1 MIGRSALVA
10 CGCLAVGGGTAG
22 DGHGLTA
29 PHAGASR
36 NNGLIAFTRR
46 DDVAGLSRI
55 WTVLPT
61 GEQERT
67 LTTKPAVAEGAS
79 GWSRDGR
86 TLVFDRTYVKAGV
99 DRVCLADPD
108 GSHAR
113 EVADGESPVLSP
125 GGQWLA
131 FEKRY
136 YRLFVIRRNGTG
148 LRRLSPPGTDYTGAA
163 WSPDGKRIAFGG
175 DSDAASKSGMFVISR
190 GGHGLRRVNSHV
202 PLSAPAW
209 SPDGKRLA
217 FSFDTKRW
225 AYLIS
230 ARVAGKGFAIV
241 ARFRRHDQSGDF
253 GVVVWSPD
261 GRWLAFDHLLQD
273 PYAVF
278 TVRANGH
285 GLKRVS
291 RPGTEASDPEW
302 SPDGRFIVYDT
313 FTPDRSGLEIVKA
326 RGGFVRRIADSASI
340 TSNPVWQPLP

>member
-1 MIGRSALVA
+1 VIARSALAV
-10 CGCLAVGGGTAG
+10 CGCLAVAGGTAG
-22 DGHGLTA
+22 DGHGL
-29 PHAGASR
+29 ASR
-36 NNGLIAFTRR
+36 HGLAATHNGLIAFTR
-46 DDVAGLSRI
+46 DDHVSRI

-67 LTTKPAVAEGAS
+67 LTTKPGVAEGAS
-79 GWSRDGR
+79 GWSQNGK
-86 TLVFDRTYVKAGV
+86 TLVFERTYVKAGV
-99 DRVCLADPD
+99 DKVVLADPD
-108 GSHAR
+108 GSSAI
-113 EVADGESPVLSP
+113 EVADGDNPVLSP
-125 GGQWLA
+125 GGRWLA

-148 LRRLSPPGTDYTGAA
+148 LRQLSPPGTDYTGAA

-175 DSDAASKSGMFVISR
+175 DSEAPSKSGMFVIGR
-190 GGHGLRRVNSHV
+190 GGQGFRRVNSHI
-202 PLSAPAW
+202 PLSEPAW

-217 FSFDTKRW
+217 FSFDTKLW

-230 ARVAGKGFAIV
+230 ARVDGKGSTIL
-241 ARFRRHDQSGDF
+241 ARFRRHHQSGDF

-261 GRWLAFDHLLQD
+261 GRWVAFDHLLQD

-278 TVRANGH
+278 TVQSNGH

-291 RPGTEASDPEW
+291 RPGPQASDPEL

-313 FTPDRSGLEIVKA
+313 FTPGRSGLEIVKA
-326 RGGFVRRIADSASI
+326 HGGFVRRIADSGSI